1 MVKSYKVWFVKR
13 READDVYQQIT
24 HIGGLTEDYYRWII
38 SLDEAINGIETGRW
52 IFYIQHNG
60 SPERLV
66 IGHSPDGIKYLKTEM
81 EISSP
86 ESLLSLPDIS

>member
-13 READDVYQQIT
+13 RESEDVYKQIT

-52 IFYIQHNG
+52 IFYVQHNG
-60 SPERLV
+60 SQERVV
-66 IGHSPDGIKYLKTEM
+66 IGQSPDGNKYLKTETDA
-81 EISSP
+81 SVP
-86 ESLLSLPDIS
+86 ENLLNLPNFS